1 MSDIITELGFD
12 SKTIW
17 QMKNFEP
24 HPYPE
29 KTWPLLKDL
38 GLKRLEQIE
47 GEDLRVLQDGVD
59 RPMIKGAFR
68 HFYNDKIEKLAHM
81 WTLISGS
88 IAGGMW
94 MGWPNE
100 NYDFPALV
108 MAWEESR
115 KRLHIIIDLMPIV
128 DVVEYE
134 SYREKYLDGIEPVF
148 NEYKDLIGP
157 PSTYRWFRAQLGPYN
172 IFDGPSGQRERA
184 LTCQMEYIKH
194 WAGLVKNAEPMKDP
208 EYKKYVNKRK
218 RTIQMQLRQRDPLG
232 SVLIRTLGEEL
243 GKKCSIG
250 YT

>member
-1 MSDIITELGFD
+1 MSEIITDLGFD
-12 SKTIW
+12 PETIW
-17 QMKNFEP
+17 KMKNFDP
-24 HPYPE
+24 HPYPQ

-38 GLKRLEQIE
+38 GLKKLEEIE
-47 GEDLRVLQDGVD
+47 GEDLRVLQEGITK
-59 RPMIKGAFR
+59 PMIKGAFR

-81 WTLISGS
+81 WVLISGS

-100 NYDFPALV
+100 NYDYPALV
-108 MAWEESR
+108 MAWEESK
-115 KRLHIIIDLMPIV
+115 KRLHIIIDLMPMV

-134 SYREKYLDGIEPVF
+134 SYREKYLDPIEPVF

-194 WAGLVKNAEPMKDP
+194 WAELVKNAEPMEDGP
-208 EYKKYVNKRK
+208 YKEYVNKRK
-218 RTIQMQLRQRDPLG
+218 RTIQLQLRQRDPLG
-232 SVLIRTLGEEL
+232 SVLIRTMGEEL
-243 GKKCSIG
+243 GKKCAIG